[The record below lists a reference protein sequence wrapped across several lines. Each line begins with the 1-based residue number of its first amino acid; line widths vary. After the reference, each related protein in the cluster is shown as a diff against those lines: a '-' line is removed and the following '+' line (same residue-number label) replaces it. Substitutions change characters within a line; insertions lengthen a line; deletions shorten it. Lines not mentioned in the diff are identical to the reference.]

1 MIDHKFV
8 ATHRYSQAPHSQL
21 GAGFDGG
28 GSWAT
33 AEVITAAA
41 KKVAKDPD
49 VRDKKLSRVFIV
61 MYYITS
67 CRNLYALSVIRLLLA
82 WPEGIKPPS

>member
-1 MIDHKFV
+1 M
-8 ATHRYSQAPHSQL
+8 

-28 GSWAT
+28 GSWAKT
-33 AEVITAAA
+33 EVITAAA
-41 KKVAKDPD
+41 KKVTRDTD

-61 MYYITS
+61 MYYITIQS
-67 CRNLYALSVIRLLLA
+67 KLYALSVIRLLLA